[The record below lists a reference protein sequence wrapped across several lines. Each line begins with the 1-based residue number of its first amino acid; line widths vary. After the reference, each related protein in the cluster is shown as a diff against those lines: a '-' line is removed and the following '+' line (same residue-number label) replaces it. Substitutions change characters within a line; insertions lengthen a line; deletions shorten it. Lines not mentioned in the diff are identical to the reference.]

1 MQVAFVHDEI
11 QMAVKEKYC
20 EIVAKI
26 MIDSATK
33 AGVQLDFRVRVDSE
47 AKIGNHWADTH

>member
-1 MQVAFVHDEI
+1 MQCAFVHDEI

-26 MIDSATK
+26 MVASAEK
-33 AGVQLDFRVRVDSE
+33 AGVQLSFRVKVDAE